1 MRRLLAGL
9 RALVGRRR
17 LDRDL
22 DDELRGYLD
31 SLVDKHI
38 RDGMPPEKAL
48 RVARTTIGSLPIR
61 DQFRR
66 PLLVL
71 MAFVAVVLLIACVT
85 VANLL
90 LARTASRRGESRSV
104 SPSAGGVLESF
115 VSF

>member
-9 RALVGRRR
+9 RALVGRHG

-48 RVARTTIGSLPIR
+48 RVARTTIGSLEAVKDAVRDVGWESQRESIWQDVRHSFRGLRRSPGFAAVAILTLAARHRRKHR
-61 DQFRR
+61 DQ
-66 PLLVL
+66 
-71 MAFVAVVLLIACVT
+71 
-85 VANLL
+85 
-90 LARTASRRGESRSV
+90 
-104 SPSAGGVLESF
+104 
-115 VSF
+115 